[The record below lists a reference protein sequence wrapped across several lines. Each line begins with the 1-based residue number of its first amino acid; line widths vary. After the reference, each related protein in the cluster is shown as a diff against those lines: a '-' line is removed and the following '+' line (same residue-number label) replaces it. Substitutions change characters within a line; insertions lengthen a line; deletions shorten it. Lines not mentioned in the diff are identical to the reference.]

1 MDKLAILAL
10 LEAKPGKEQEIEEF
24 LKSALELAEAEV
36 GTRSWYALKLSA
48 SRFAIF
54 DTFADETGRDGHLSG
69 EMAKALF
76 AKAAELFAKPP
87 KTHQRVFSQA
97 KAGIAQLVEQLIVIE
112 KAIFADF
119 SYH

>member
-36 GTRSWYALKLSA
+36 GTRGWYALKLSA

-54 DTFADETGRDGHLSG
+54 DTFVDETGRDGHLSG

-87 KTHQRVFSQA
+87 IVDKALVLAA
-97 KAGIAQLVEQLIVIE
+97 KPREA
-112 KAIFADF
+112 
-119 SYH
+119 